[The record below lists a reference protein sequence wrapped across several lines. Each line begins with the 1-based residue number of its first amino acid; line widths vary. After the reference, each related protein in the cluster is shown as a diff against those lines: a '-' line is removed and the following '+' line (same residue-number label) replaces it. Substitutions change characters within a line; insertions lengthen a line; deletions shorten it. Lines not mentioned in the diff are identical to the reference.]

1 MRSKPG
7 AWRFDE
13 LQARQRRRGRI
24 RGVCA
29 QDASGAAAPGRQR
42 RRSGR
47 RPRGRLRPRDLR
59 RGALD
64 RDGDRAQGRH
74 HRALA
79 AGGGMS
85 LSDLVLSIADNKQ
98 MLGLRYAEWAT
109 RAPSLEADI
118 AAAAMGLD
126 DLGHSRV
133 LYGCLEPLG
142 EDPRGTH
149 RESDPAS
156 LRALPY
162 FDEPWTEW
170 GQFVA
175 ANAILDTAFT
185 VMIEACVNGSVEV
198 LQHRLRQM
206 LMEERYHFLHGR
218 SWLKSGIRAEPLRQ
232 AWQEAI
238 EWFGPPDGET
248 AQLHKDGRLSLG
260 PKELGARLQERLE
273 TKAPD
278 TKIDWKK
285 WDPVR
290 RRGRSGAIDERTFAM
305 LRGLEEKRFAAQS
318 KEA

>member
-1 MRSKPG
+1 
-7 AWRFDE
+7 
-13 LQARQRRRGRI
+13 
-24 RGVCA
+24 
-29 QDASGAAAPGRQR
+29 
-42 RRSGR
+42 
-47 RPRGRLRPRDLR
+47 
-59 RGALD
+59 
-64 RDGDRAQGRH
+64 
-74 HRALA
+74 
-79 AGGGMS
+79 MS

-142 EDPRGTH
+142 EDPRGPE

-185 VMIEACVNGSVEV
+185 LMIEACVNGSVEV
-198 LQHRLRQM
+198 LQHRLRKM

-218 SWLKSGIRAEPLRQ
+218 SWLKSGIRAEPRKH
-232 AWQEAI
+232 AWREAI
-238 EWFGPPDGET
+238 EWFGPSGGEVATLHREGKLSMGPDELKSKLMD
-248 AQLHKDGRLSLG
+248 QVES
-260 PKELGARLQERLE
+260 KEQIQVNWTE
-273 TKAPD
+273 
-278 TKIDWKK
+278 
-285 WDPVR
+285 WDPIR

>member
-1 MRSKPG
+1 
-7 AWRFDE
+7 
-13 LQARQRRRGRI
+13 
-24 RGVCA
+24 
-29 QDASGAAAPGRQR
+29 
-42 RRSGR
+42 
-47 RPRGRLRPRDLR
+47 
-59 RGALD
+59 
-64 RDGDRAQGRH
+64 
-74 HRALA
+74 
-79 AGGGMS
+79 MS

-142 EDPRGTH
+142 EDPRGPE
-149 RESDPAS
+149 RESDPAG

-170 GQFVA
+170 AQFVA
-175 ANAILDTAFT
+175 ANAVLDTAFT
-185 VMIEACVNGSVEV
+185 LMIEACVNGSVEV
-198 LQHRLRQM
+198 LQHRLRKM

-218 SWLKSGIRAEPLRQ
+218 SWLKSGINAEPLYR
-232 AWQEAI
+232 AWREAI

-248 AQLHKDGRLSLG
+248 AHLHEDGRLSLG
-260 PKELGARLQERLE
+260 PAELRARLQERLE

-278 TKIDWKK
+278 VKVDWKK
-285 WDPVR
+285 WDPIR
-290 RRGRSGAIDERTFAM
+290 RRGSKGAIDERTFAM